1 VEYFLCAG
9 HLWLS
14 HLGKEKRSEKNDTEV
29 NEWQEKAE
37 ES

>member
-1 VEYFLCAG
+1 MCRTPLAFT
-9 HLWLS
+9 
-14 HLGKEKRSEKNDTEV
+14 LGQRKKESEKNDTEV